1 MRRNPE
7 KARAGMQRWR
17 AAHPEEHR
25 AEGRARYARHTERL
39 KAQIAAY
46 HRANPEVVRAKRE
59 KHRALR
65 KGAEGFFT
73 AEEWQEL
80 VIEYEHACNYCG
92 AIGPLEQDHRVP
104 LARGG
109 TNWIANILPACRG
122 CNARKHL
129 MTEDEFRARLAA
141 ERGAESAALRL
152 PHHVIEEAADQ
163 KDREQAQGDRSDH

>member
-1 MRRNPE
+1 MPYADPEKRRAYGREWMKRNPE

-17 AAHPEEHR
+17 DAHPQEHR

-46 HRANPEVVRAKRE
+46 HRAHPDVVRAKRE

-73 AEEWQEL
+73 ASQWQAL
-80 VIEYEHACNYCG
+80 VARYEHACAYCG
-92 AIGPLEQDHRVP
+92 AIGPLEQDHCVP
-104 LARGG
+104 LDRGG
-109 TNWIANILPACRG
+109 TNWIDNILPACRV

-141 ERGAESAALRL
+141 EAAQR
-152 PHHVIEEAADQ
+152 
-163 KDREQAQGDRSDH
+163 DRDLDRR